1 MQYSLNLVK
10 KLEEQFGLPLYVFD
24 ETVFMENYH
33 KYVGCFQK
41 VYPNYRVSYS
51 YKTNYTPYIC
61 TLIKENGGYA
71 EVVSEMEYNI
81 ARRIGYDNSKI
92 IFNGP
97 DKGQA
102 GVDAALN
109 GSIVNVDNIHEL
121 KRICFVA
128 KEKPER
134 NIKIGIRV
142 NLDIGQSF
150 ISRFGMDKYDVK
162 CAFKMVTGIN
172 NLNIVGLHCHI
183 SRCRDIEAWKKRTEI
198 MLALSD
204 EYFSVAPEYID
215 LGSGMFGLMEPSFA
229 AQFNEIPSYE
239 EYATATAELVA
250 KHFSD
255 LDKEKKPILFTEPG
269 TTLIN
274 KYIDVIGKVS
284 AIKNIN
290 GKSFAVMNCSEH
302 NLGETCTLKQLPI
315 EVIHTG
321 NSLTNYDNLDFT
333 GYTCLE
339 QDVLYRNY
347 CGLLSVGD
355 YIVFGNTGGYSN
367 VYKPPFIKP
376 NCAMITVS
384 SNEEFKLIK
393 QAETFED
400 IMHTYM
406 F

>member
-1 MQYSLNLVK
+1 MQYNLNLLK
-10 KLEEQFGLPLYVFD
+10 KLEKQFGLPLYVFD
-24 ETVFMENYH
+24 ETAFINNYNSF
-33 KYVGCFQK
+33 VSCFQK
-41 VYPNYRVSYS
+41 AYPNYRISYS

-61 TLIKENGGYA
+61 KLIKENGGYA

-81 ARRIGYDNSKI
+81 ARKIGYDNSKI

-102 GVDAALN
+102 GVDAVLN
-109 GSIVNVDNIHEL
+109 GSIVNVDNIYEL
-121 KRICFVA
+121 NRICSAA
-128 KEKPER
+128 KENPER
-134 NIKIGIRV
+134 NLKIGIRV

-150 ISRFGMDKYDVK
+150 ISRFGMDKTDVK
-162 CAFKMVTGIN
+162 RAFDIVEGIN
-172 NLNIVGLHCHI
+172 NLSIVGLHCHI
-183 SRCRDIEAWKKRTEI
+183 SRCRDLKAWKKRTEI

-204 EYFSVAPEYID
+204 KYFPVAPEYID

-239 EYATATAELVA
+239 EYATVTAELIA

-255 LDKEKKPILFTEPG
+255 LDDEKNPILFTEPG

-274 KYIDVIGKVS
+274 KYIDVIGKVC

-290 GKSFAVMNCSEH
+290 EKNFAVMNCSEH

-339 QDVLYRNY
+339 QDVLYKNY
-347 CGLLSVGD
+347 CGPLSAGD
-355 YIVFGNTGGYSN
+355 YIIFGNTGGYSN

-376 NCAMITVS
+376 NCAMIS
-384 SNEEFKLIK
+384 ANNNQDFMLIK

-400 IMHTYM
+400 IMHTYV

>member
-1 MQYSLNLVK
+1 MQYNLNLVK
-10 KLEEQFGLPLYVFD
+10 KLEKQFGLPLYVFD
-24 ETVFMENYH
+24 KTAFINNYNNF
-33 KYVGCFQK
+33 VSCFQK
-41 VYPNYRVSYS
+41 AYPNYRVSYS

-61 TLIKENGGYA
+61 KLIKENGGYA

-81 ARRIGYDNSKI
+81 ARKIGYDNSKI

-102 GVDAALN
+102 GVDAVLN
-109 GSIVNVDNIHEL
+109 GSIVNADNIYEL
-121 KRICFVA
+121 NRICSTA
-128 KEKPER
+128 KENPER
-134 NIKIGIRV
+134 NLKIGIRV

-150 ISRFGMDKYDVK
+150 ISRFGMDKTDVK
-162 CAFKMVTGIN
+162 RAFDIVDGIN

-183 SRCRDIEAWKKRTEI
+183 SRCRDLKAWKKRTEI

-204 EYFSVAPEYID
+204 KYFSVTPEYID

-239 EYATATAELVA
+239 EYATVTAELIA
-250 KHFSD
+250 KHFCD
-255 LDKEKKPILFTEPG
+255 LDDEKKPILFTEPG

-274 KYIDVIGKVS
+274 KYIDVIGKVC

-290 GKSFAVMNCSEH
+290 GKNFAVMNCSEH

-321 NSLTNYDNLDFT
+321 NSLTYYEKLDFT

-339 QDVLYRNY
+339 QDVLYKNY
-347 CGLLSVGD
+347 CGPLSVGD
-355 YIVFGNTGGYSN
+355 YIIFGNTGGYSN

-376 NCAMITVS
+376 NCAMIS
-384 SNEEFKLIK
+384 ANNNQDFMLIK

-400 IMHTYM
+400 IMHTYV

>member
-1 MQYSLNLVK
+1 MQYNLNLLK
-10 KLEEQFGLPLYVFD
+10 KLEKQFGLPLYVFD
-24 ETVFMENYH
+24 ETAFINNYNSF
-33 KYVGCFQK
+33 VSCFQK
-41 VYPNYRVSYS
+41 AYPNYRISYS

-61 TLIKENGGYA
+61 KLIKENGGYA

-81 ARRIGYDNSKI
+81 ARKIGYDNSKI

-102 GVDAALN
+102 GVDAVLN
-109 GSIVNVDNIHEL
+109 GSIVNVDNIYEL
-121 KRICFVA
+121 NRICSAA
-128 KEKPER
+128 KENPER
-134 NIKIGIRV
+134 YLKIGIRV

-150 ISRFGMDKYDVK
+150 ISRFGMDKTDVK
-162 CAFKMVTGIN
+162 RAFDIVEGIN
-172 NLNIVGLHCHI
+172 NLSIVGLHCHI
-183 SRCRDIEAWKKRTEI
+183 SRCRDLKAWKKRTEI

-204 EYFSVAPEYID
+204 KYFPVAPEYID

-239 EYATATAELVA
+239 EYATVTAELIA

-255 LDKEKKPILFTEPG
+255 LDDEKNPILFTEPG

-274 KYIDVIGKVS
+274 KYIDVIGKVC

-290 GKSFAVMNCSEH
+290 EKNFAVMNCSEH

-339 QDVLYRNY
+339 QDVLYKNY
-347 CGLLSVGD
+347 CGPLSAGD
-355 YIVFGNTGGYSN
+355 FIIFGNTGGYSN

-376 NCAMITVS
+376 NCAMIS
-384 SNEEFKLIK
+384 ANNNQDFMLIK

-400 IMHTYM
+400 IMHTYV

>member
-1 MQYSLNLVK
+1 MQYNLNLLK
-10 KLEEQFGLPLYVFD
+10 KLEKQFGLPLYVFD
-24 ETVFMENYH
+24 ETAFINNYNNF
-33 KYVGCFQK
+33 VSCFQK
-41 VYPNYRVSYS
+41 AYPNYRISYS

-61 TLIKENGGYA
+61 KLIKENGGYA

-81 ARRIGYDNSKI
+81 ARKNGYDNSKI

-102 GVDAALN
+102 GVDAVLN
-109 GSIVNVDNIHEL
+109 GSIVNVDNIYEL
-121 KRICFVA
+121 NRICSAA
-128 KEKPER
+128 KENPER
-134 NIKIGIRV
+134 NLKIGIRV

-150 ISRFGMDKYDVK
+150 ISRFGMDKTDVK
-162 CAFKMVTGIN
+162 RAFDIVDGIN

-183 SRCRDIEAWKKRTEI
+183 SRCRDLKAWKKRTEI

-204 EYFSVAPEYID
+204 KYFPVAPEYID

-239 EYATATAELVA
+239 EYATVTAELIA

-255 LDKEKKPILFTEPG
+255 LDDEKNPILFTEPG

-274 KYIDVIGKVS
+274 KYIDVIGKVC

-290 GKSFAVMNCSEH
+290 EKNFAVMNCSEH

-339 QDVLYRNY
+339 QDVLYKNY
-347 CGLLSVGD
+347 CGPLSAGD
-355 YIVFGNTGGYSN
+355 YIIFGNTGGYSN

-376 NCAMITVS
+376 NCAMIS
-384 SNEEFKLIK
+384 ANNNQDFMLIK

-400 IMHTYM
+400 IMHTYV

>member
-1 MQYSLNLVK
+1 MQYNLNLLK
-10 KLEEQFGLPLYVFD
+10 KLEKQFGLPLYVFD
-24 ETVFMENYH
+24 ETAFINNYNNF
-33 KYVGCFQK
+33 VSCFQK
-41 VYPNYRVSYS
+41 AYPNYRVSYS

-61 TLIKENGGYA
+61 KLIKENGGYA

-81 ARRIGYDNSKI
+81 ARKIGYDNSKI

-102 GVDAALN
+102 GVDAVLN
-109 GSIVNVDNIHEL
+109 GSIVNVDNIYEL
-121 KRICFVA
+121 NRICSAA
-128 KEKPER
+128 KENPER
-134 NIKIGIRV
+134 NLKIGIRV

-150 ISRFGMDKYDVK
+150 ISRFGMDKTDVK
-162 CAFKMVTGIN
+162 RAFDIVDGIN

-183 SRCRDIEAWKKRTEI
+183 SRCRDLKAWKKRTEI

-204 EYFSVAPEYID
+204 KYFSVTPEYID

-239 EYATATAELVA
+239 EYATVTAELIA

-255 LDKEKKPILFTEPG
+255 LDDEKNPILFTEPG

-274 KYIDVIGKVS
+274 KYIDVIGKVC

-290 GKSFAVMNCSEH
+290 EKNFAVMNCSEH

-321 NSLTNYDNLDFT
+321 NSLTNYEKLDFT

-339 QDVLYRNY
+339 QDVLYKNY
-347 CGLLSVGD
+347 CGPLSAGD
-355 YIVFGNTGGYSN
+355 YIIFGNTGGYSN

-376 NCAMITVS
+376 NCAMIS
-384 SNEEFKLIK
+384 ANNNQDFMLIK

-400 IMHTYM
+400 IMHTYV